1 MKKRYLFI
9 LIVFAVFYTG
19 FVSWEIGSIQQ
30 EPTPVEQEAF
40 SVSFDEPEV
49 NIYQI
54 AAEITGCPERILR
67 GIAFAE
73 SSYNP
78 DAVGDDGKSIGLCQ
92 INEDFHD
99 ERAQKYGEYNPYD
112 PLDSL
117 VIAGRLYVDNLKVLK
132 SERLAVTAHKMGLTG
147 AKRGEVSWYVDR
159 VLNAA

>member
-9 LIVFAVFYTG
+9 LFVFAVFYTG
-19 FVSWEIGSIQQ
+19 FVSLEIQNIPR
-30 EPTPVEQEAF
+30 EPESVEQEPF
-40 SVSFDEPEV
+40 TISFDEPEL

-92 INEDFHD
+92 INEDFHE

-117 VIAGRLYVDNLKVLK
+117 VIAGRLYVDNLKALGC
-132 SERLAVTAHKMGLTG
+132 ERLAVTAHKMGPTG
-147 AKRGEVSWYVDR
+147 AKRGEVAWYVDR
-159 VLNAA
+159 VLNAV